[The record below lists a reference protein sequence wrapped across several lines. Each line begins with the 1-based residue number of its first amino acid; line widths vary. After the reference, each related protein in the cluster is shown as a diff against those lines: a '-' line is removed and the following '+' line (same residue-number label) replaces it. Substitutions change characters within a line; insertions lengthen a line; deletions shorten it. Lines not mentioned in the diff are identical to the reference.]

1 MKVFVTLLAFFLTI
15 LTGANA
21 QITKIFA
28 EKKIKEISQN
38 LTDSGY
44 DPLEIKGFSYN
55 YSLPVTDLLV
65 VNATV
70 GDIRVTGISN
80 IELDKFR
87 YNTLLSRITYSVTL
101 PLITATFNKTDVRF
115 KLMNMD
121 LTAKYNG
128 SVAIS
133 DINVAGKVSVNIG
146 ILSGI
151 TVRDVEATLSIG
163 KITSN
168 MTVIWMG
175 QDISSKVN
183 KFLNTTLPSTIND
196 YNDDISEV
204 LVYYITE
211 AVKDAL

>member
-101 PLITATFNKTDVRF
+101 PLITATFNRTDVRF

-133 DINVAGKVSVNIG
+133 NINVAGIVSVKIG